1 MMSKKGTPRRKPGRM
16 GPYVEGFRVSLLA
29 SGYKP
34 GSVRHLLRD
43 MGGLGRWM
51 NREDIAAGDLDR
63 AAVEEFLAHL
73 RGLGR
78 RRVPTAHSF
87 DPLLDHLRRE
97 GVLAG
102 PAAPSTPVQILMA
115 DYRRW
120 LVVDRGLAAPTV
132 LRYEKLAHRFLLERA
147 SQDGDDFIAA
157 LTGAAVVAFL
167 LQESTRVSVGAA
179 KGRVAE
185 LRSLL
190 KFLYLTDRT
199 PLPLATAV
207 PPVAG
212 WHDTGVPVTMTA
224 NDVQHLLDSCDRNS
238 AVGIRDYGILMLVAR
253 LGLRSAEVA
262 RLRLGDIDWRS
273 GQIAVRGK
281 GRREDQLP
289 LPCDVGEAL
298 VVYLTKARPAT
309 ELRQVFLPCKAP
321 QRGIRPDLV
330 SDVTRRACD
339 RTGLPRVGAHR
350 LRHAL
355 ATELLRRGAALVEVS
370 QVLRHRDLATTAIY
384 AKVDL
389 GRLRTV
395 AQPWPGAP
403 R

>member
-1 MMSKKGTPRRKPGRM
+1 MGKKGTPRRKPGLM
-16 GPYVEGFRVSLLA
+16 GPYVEGFHDSLLV
-29 SGYKP
+29 SGYAA
-34 GSVRHLLRD
+34 GSVRHLLKD
-43 MGGLGRWM
+43 MGGLGRWID
-51 NREDIAAGDLDR
+51 REDIAASDLDR
-63 AAVEEFLAHL
+63 AVIEEFLAGL
-73 RGLGR
+73 RALGR
-78 RRVPTAHSF
+78 RRVPGVRSF
-87 DPLLDHLRRE
+87 NPLLEYLRRE
-97 GVLAG
+97 GVL
-102 PAAPSTPVQILMA
+102 PAPAEPSSPVEMLMA

-120 LVVDRGLAAPTV
+120 LVVDRGLADPTV

-147 SQDGDDFIAA
+147 SEGGSDFVAG
-157 LTGAAVVAFL
+157 LTGVDVIAFL

-190 KFLYLTDRT
+190 KFLYLTGRT

-212 WHDTGVPVTMTA
+212 WRDTGVPVAITA
-224 NDVQHLLDSCDRNS
+224 NDVQRLLDSCDRTS
-238 AVGIRDYGILMLVAR
+238 PVGIRDHAILMLVAR

-262 RLRLGDIDWRS
+262 RLELAGIDWRS
-273 GQIAVRGK
+273 GQIAVQGK
-281 GRREDQLP
+281 GRREDHLP
-289 LPCDVGEAL
+289 LPRDVGEAL
-298 VVYLTKARPAT
+298 AAYLARARPAT

-321 QRGIRPDLV
+321 VRGIRPDLV

-339 RTGLPRVGAHR
+339 RAGLPRVGAHR

-384 AKVDL
+384 AKVDVDK
-389 GRLRTV
+389 LRRV
-395 AQPWPGAP
+395 ALPWPGAV

>member
-1 MMSKKGTPRRKPGRM
+1 MGKKGTPRRKPGRM
-16 GPYVEGFRVSLLA
+16 GPYVDGFRVSLLD
-29 SGYKP
+29 SGYAP
-34 GSVRHLLRD
+34 GSVRHLLKD
-43 MGGLGRWM
+43 MGGLGLWM
-51 NREDIAAGDLDR
+51 DSQDIAAGDLDR
-63 AAVEEFLAHL
+63 AAIEAFLAHL
-73 RGLGR
+73 NVLGR
-78 RRVPTAHSF
+78 RRVPTARSF
-87 DPLLDHLRRE
+87 NPLLDYLRRK
-97 GVLAG
+97 GVLAE
-102 PAAPSTPVQILMA
+102 PTPPSTPVEILVA

-147 SQDGDDFIAA
+147 SEDGRDFIAN
-157 LTGAAVVAFL
+157 LTGAVVIAFL
-167 LQESTRVSVGAA
+167 LQESSRVSVGAA

-190 KFLYLTDRT
+190 KFLYLTSRT

-212 WHDTGVPVTMTA
+212 WHDTGVPVAVTA
-224 NDVQHLLDSCDRNS
+224 SDVRRLLDGCDRTGP
-238 AVGIRDYGILMLVAR
+238 VGIRDFAILMLVSR

-262 RLRLGDIDWRS
+262 RLELGDIDWRS
-273 GQIAVRGK
+273 GQIVVRGK
-281 GRREDQLP
+281 GRREDHLP
-289 LPCDVGEAL
+289 LPGDVGEAL
-298 VVYLTKARPAT
+298 AAYLAKARPST
-309 ELRQVFLPCKAP
+309 GLRQVFLPCKAP
-321 QRGIRPDLV
+321 ERSIRPDLV

-339 RTGLPRVGAHR
+339 RAGLPRVGAHQ

-355 ATELLRRGAALVEVS
+355 ATELLSRGAALVEVS

-395 AQPWPGAP
+395 ALPWPGAA